1 MTNKVTKKEQDA
13 IDKLLGK
20 KDYYVVASE
29 TVYYRK
35 RVKAHSEE
43 EAREMVANGDV
54 YMETEDIYESD
65 YFEITNVAEDI
76 E

>member
-1 MTNKVTKKEQDA
+1 MSNKVTKKEQDA

-43 EAREMVANGDV
+43 DAREMVATGDV
-54 YMETEDIYESD
+54 DFGEPMYGQNFEVVSIEED
-65 YFEITNVAEDI
+65 V
-76 E
+76 